1 MIRNYLK
8 KDEST
13 GSVDMIMIDEGLNNL
28 TRYVIGHVVQAY
40 QRNRRL
46 YAFKIVTKIRDV

>member
-28 TRYVIGHVVQAY
+28 MRYVIGHVVQAY
-40 QRNRRL
+40 
-46 YAFKIVTKIRDV
+46 